1 MRGANSLRLRSHTQE
16 DGWCPA
22 PQRSQRAFSLWDR
35 DSHRRPCA
43 ESSIMSPP
51 RTGDMCQVSVSGST
65 ALPKTTGS
73 LSANKYDKYNLITT
87 FFSLCLGF

>member
-1 MRGANSLRLRSHTQE
+1 MRGANSLRLRRHTQE
-16 DGWCPA
+16 DGWCP
-22 PQRSQRAFSLWDR
+22 AFSLWDR

-43 ESSIMSPP
+43 ESSIMSPQ
-51 RTGDMCQVSVSGST
+51 RAGEMCQVSVSGST

-73 LSANKYDKYNLITT
+73 LSANKYDKYNLITI